1 MKNGKEMKSDWRVS
15 WSCEGVT
22 HKLVIKSATPEDAA
36 LYEVKAGAKTSSAKL
51 LVKGIGFL

>member
-1 MKNGKEMKSDWRVS
+1 MKNGKELKSDWRVS

-22 HKLVIKSATPEDAA
+22 HKLVIKSSTPEDAA

-51 LVKGIGFL
+51 VVKGN